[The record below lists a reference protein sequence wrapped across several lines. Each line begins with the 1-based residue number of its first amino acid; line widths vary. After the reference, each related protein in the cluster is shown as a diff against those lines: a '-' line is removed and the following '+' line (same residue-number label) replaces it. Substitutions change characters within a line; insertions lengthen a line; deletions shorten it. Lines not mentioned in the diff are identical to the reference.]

1 METKSDS
8 YLGMEGIYDWVCLHS
23 SCLKFCISF
32 SHLQPLC
39 FAECPELAS
48 PWWRP
53 ASSCKC
59 ATAAAKAS
67 LADPCAGPRALPC
80 LLDLAIPTCP
90 CALDCTAQEPPMCKL
105 P

>member
-1 METKSDS
+1 MNPILFLN
-8 YLGMEGIYDWVCLHS
+8 YHNHFYILGVSPQQLPEILHKLQS
-23 SCLKFCISF
+23 SST
-32 SHLQPLC
+32 SC

-80 LLDLAIPTCP
+80 LLDLAIPTCL
-90 CALDCTAQEPPMCKL
+90 CALDCTAQEPPMCKR